1 MLNAEIKH
9 NALLSEN
16 VNEENNIKNL
26 RDTEVKCMYEKLLT
40 NNKII
45 VLDHPINPMN
55 CFVVLEKQS
64 LKKGRKICMLL
75 NFYQRNNQRVLK
87 SF

>member
-55 CFVVLEKQS
+55 CFVVLEK
-64 LKKGRKICMLL
+64 
-75 NFYQRNNQRVLK
+75 
-87 SF
+87 